1 MEHDPL
7 KQHLEENQN
16 QIKRCEDHLS
26 DLMERLRQSLVYSV
40 DPAASRVLPSELLS
54 FTVMTLEFL
63 NALAEKAVREKKE
76 NPQAFERF
84 ANLVHSTPI
93 WPGML
98 SPIKAIQER
107 YQSIYKALELGKMF
121 NLKNKKGFG
130 LPKLWAFR
138 LIAEIGAIDPLVSLL
153 MKPSPSTP
161 FDRNHTEVW
170 KQLVGEKLDRSCGI
184 KSIRVKAIQKHLENS
199 SLNESQKAHF
209 IVLNEK
215 ITSKGSEDEPPC
227 ILSEPGVEDYCWDKL
242 KKVHQKP
249 RSLYGVLRRKI
260 LDEVEG
266 LLRKTSPS

>member
-16 QIKRCEDHLS
+16 QIQRCKDHFS

-63 NALAEKAVREKKE
+63 NALAEKAVIEKRK
-76 NPQAFERF
+76 NPKAFERF
-84 ANLVHSTPI
+84 ANLAHSTPI

-107 YQSIYKALELGKMF
+107 YQSICEGLELGKMF

-130 LPKLWAFR
+130 LPKQWAFR
-138 LIAEIGAIDPLVSLL
+138 LIAEIWAIDPLVSLL

-161 FDRNHTEVW
+161 FDRNHAEIW
-170 KQLVGEKLDRSCGI
+170 KQLVGEKLDRSYGI
-184 KSIRVKAIQKHLENS
+184 RSIRVKAIQKHLENS

-215 ITSKGSEDEPPC
+215 IASKGSEKEPPC
-227 ILSEPGVEDYCWDKL
+227 ILSDPDVEEYCRKSL
-242 KKVHQKP
+242 KNVYQKP
-249 RSLYGVLRRKI
+249 GSPYGVLRGKI
-260 LDEVEG
+260 LNEVEG
-266 LLRKTSPS
+266 LLRNPRPS